1 MWVGKDMPIYCTHE
15 CIRVAESLPFP
26 RSPYLSLS
34 LAHCLSVSFVGPK
47 FLCSFGDCGCCMSGR
62 NYLIL
67 AVFWSS
73 KCILWPFSSILFFP
87 LPHGPFHS
95 PIKAI
100 VIGICCYLSK
110 LAKSFICSPL
120 KTNCPLWLRVPTEPR
135 ILRLPL
141 HRSLKLIEFP
151 RIFLSP
157 FPIPIATADCP
168 VLAPLNICLGHC
180 QDHAAAASTSALLP
194 PQRNRIPSS
203 FFCFHTR
210 NNIFNHFL
218 IKENYKFKWV
228 QKYRTK
234 NEH

>member
-1 MWVGKDMPIYCTHE
+1 MHNTAASAHAKLIVPVSVSSWISLWVCVCVCLYMWVGKDMPIYCTHE

-151 RIFLSP
+151 RIFFPLSRSQLP
-157 FPIPIATADCP
+157 LPTA
-168 VLAPLNICLGHC
+168 
-180 QDHAAAASTSALLP
+180 
-194 PQRNRIPSS
+194 PS
-203 FFCFHTR
+203 
-210 NNIFNHFL
+210 
-218 IKENYKFKWV
+218 
-228 QKYRTK
+228 
-234 NEH
+234 